1 MNRIALYILSSLIT
15 LTICADTFAQPQLQ
29 RRLESLSPTDPIGY
43 ILLAEDVS
51 GSAKDVGEILLA
63 RRLFVLAFVLAEKDP
78 SQAEAAEFPI
88 RASACL
94 ALADLETSEDRKRW
108 LRALAGRIDR
118 RYAGQRWDA
127 ADAPH
132 QADESAFLLAEAV
145 GLMLSGDGSL
155 ARERLDDPRVLALLE
170 QTRDILDRP
179 GNEASS
185 AAILREAQIWPCP
198 ECGNARGVPDRSE
211 GGQVRRL
218 CSTCRGNPGPVIS
231 REALIAYLGYQSLL
245 LHGTQKSWAAE
256 LAVGLGRP
264 ILDPEPSE
272 IAPTMG
278 VDPTKVYYRAGKWL
292 DQSEF
297 MASGAGQE

>member
-1 MNRIALYILSSLIT
+1 MVRIGSVLLAAYLCS
-15 LTICADTFAQPQLQ
+15 CAFAQDEYQQ
-29 RRLESLSPTDPIGY
+29 RLEALAPADPAGY
-43 ILLAEDVS
+43 YLLAEDIAS
-51 GSAKDVGEILLA
+51 SAQKNEDVILA
-63 RRLFVLAFVLAEKDP
+63 RRLFVLAFVLAERGTTQDNP
-78 SQAEAAEFPI
+78 AAFPI
-88 RASACL
+88 RASACI
-94 ALADLETSEDRKRW
+94 ALAHLETSEDRKRW

-118 RYAGQRWDA
+118 RYAGPRWDA
-127 ADAPH
+127 ADGST
-132 QADESAFLLAEAV
+132 QADETTLLLAEAV

-155 ARERLDDPRVLALLE
+155 ARERLDDPRVIALLD

-185 AAILREAQIWPCP
+185 AAIKREVQIWPCP

-231 REALIAYLGYQSLL
+231 RAAHISYLGYQSLL
-245 LHGTQKSWAAE
+245 LQGTQKSWAAE

-272 IAPTMG
+272 IAPNMG
-278 VDPTKVYYRAGKWL
+278 VDPTKVYFRTGRWLDRDELMALDAGK
-292 DQSEF
+292 E
-297 MASGAGQE
+297 

>member
-1 MNRIALYILSSLIT
+1 MKGLAQYVFSVLIALSL
-15 LTICADTFAQPQLQ
+15 CAESLAQSQLQ
-29 RRLESLSPTDPIGY
+29 RRLESLSPTDPMGY
-43 ILLAEDVS
+43 FLLAEDIS
-51 GSAKDVGEILLA
+51 GNAKDVGEILLA
-63 RRLFVLAFVLAEKDP
+63 RRLFVLSFVLAEKYQSHP
-78 SQAEAAEFPI
+78 EAAEFPI

-94 ALADLETSEDRKRW
+94 ALANLETSEDRKRW

-118 RYAGQRWDA
+118 RYAEQRWDA
-127 ADAPH
+127 ADAPD

-155 ARERLDDPRVLALLE
+155 ARDRLDDPRVHALLE

-231 REALIAYLGYQSLL
+231 REAHIDYLGYQSLL

-278 VDPTKVYYRAGKWL
+278 VDPTKVYYRAGNWL

-297 MASGAGQE
+297 MALSPGQE